1 MLQDVIRSYE
11 NYREEDRLTTNNA
24 RRIEFLTTVRVLE
37 EWLPEG
43 QHILDCAAGTGVSI
57 WWRRRSA
64 SDALRSACA
73 CLDADLSWQ
82 LVQTGTIRSGD
93 RHCFWTDNYFSTCEE
108 MEALYASK
116 GLSVM
121 DHFVHDGV
129 APHFS
134 DVVDG
139 WTQAQFEVWCEHHYR
154 VCRERSLLGA
164 SNHAVVIGRKR
175 A

>member
-1 MLQDVIRSYE
+1 
-11 NYREEDRLTTNNA
+11 
-24 RRIEFLTTVRVLE
+24 
-37 EWLPEG
+37 
-43 QHILDCAAGTGVSI
+43 
-57 WWRRRSA
+57 
-64 SDALRSACA
+64 
-73 CLDADLSWQ
+73 
-82 LVQTGTIRSGD
+82 
-93 RHCFWTDNYFSTCEE
+93 